1 VTATADGRHP
11 LAESSGPAEVGLS
24 PGSVAGAGLAVGGPD
39 GPVLPVPV
47 PSLPELAGLT
57 ALELDES
64 GLDDAPELAG
74 AVLAGGGAV
83 LAGGGLAGAVLA
95 GGGLGLE
102 DLGLGLAAG
111 LAQGVEPGLAALAF
125 AFADV
130 EPGGLGLGLGLG
142 TGAVLA

>member
-1 VTATADGRHP
+1 
-11 LAESSGPAEVGLS
+11 
-24 PGSVAGAGLAVGGPD
+24 VAGAGLAAGGPD

-47 PSLPELAGLT
+47 PSLPVLAGLT

-64 GLDDAPELAG
+64 GLDDGPVLAG
-74 AVLAGGGAV
+74 AVLAGGGPD
-83 LAGGGLAGAVLA
+83 GAVLA

-111 LAQGVEPGLAALAF
+111 LAQGVGPGLAALAL
-125 AFADV
+125 ADV

-142 TGAVLA
+142 TGTVLA

>member
-11 LAESSGPAEVGLS
+11 LTESSGPAEVGLS
-24 PGSVAGAGLAVGGPD
+24 PGSVAGAGLAAG
-39 GPVLPVPV
+39 GPVLPEPV
-47 PSLPELAGLT
+47 LSLPVLAGLT

-64 GLDDAPELAG
+64 GLDDGPGLAGTVLAEGGLAG
-74 AVLAGGGAV
+74 AVL
-83 LAGGGLAGAVLA
+83 GGLAGAVLA

-111 LAQGVEPGLAALAF
+111 LAHDVGLGLAPLAL
-125 AFADV
+125 ADV
-130 EPGGLGLGLGLG
+130 EPGGLGLELGLG